1 MAFLDPAFLD
11 PAVQPLFV
19 IIMHLSSRMSGF
31 IALLFVLSALM
42 ASILPNQL
50 TAASE
55 AWPQVSSDIPADA
68 SVTYG
73 VLDNGL
79 RYAIMRNAE
88 PPQRVSLR
96 LYVNAGSLMEKEDQ
110 RGLAHFIEHM
120 AFNGTKHHEAGGMVE
135 YFQRLG
141 MGFGNDTNAHTSW
154 DETVYKLELPNS
166 SSAMMDDGMQMLR
179 DYADGLLF
187 DPKEI
192 DDERGIILAEKR
204 DRDSVGYRMFVDAL
218 KFSLPESLIPERMT
232 IGEESVI
239 SNAKRDN
246 FLAYYNKWYTADRM
260 VVLVVGDIDPDK
272 ALVFIKKYFLDLPE
286 PALRLKN
293 PDMGK
298 IRPRGTVAKVLREP
312 EAPAVDVS
320 ISTLRELA
328 PTVDSVADRGNRLSL
343 TVANAIVNRRLA
355 ILAKEEGAPFT
366 EGSIYNF
373 RWLRFVECSEINL
386 TCPPDKWKDAVAV
399 CEQELRRALLHG
411 FTKSELSEA
420 VANMRNG
427 YEEAVRRAKTRKSQD
442 IVDNMVGCLGDW
454 LVYSSPEKDLE
465 IASATLDALTPE
477 KALEAFRTSWAGDTR
492 IIYASGNLPENATDL
507 QAREAYRDSMG
518 KSVEAPAAKE
528 SAEFAYQ
535 DFGKATKVES
545 AHDIMDLDV
554 TQLRFSNNVC
564 LNVRPSDTEKNVIR
578 VYVRFGGG
586 LLEAPK
592 DKPGLG
598 IFASMTFIGGGL
610 EKHSA
615 DDLARIF
622 AGRNVGVSFSVE
634 PDSFVLQGAT
644 TRRDLQDELNLL
656 AAFLTAPGYREES
669 VRLAKKNIPQ
679 MYLSLRHTPE
689 GVMNNEV
696 SSFMARGDFR
706 FGFPEESVLESRT
719 MEEVK
724 EWLAKPLAEGRLE
737 ISIAGDLAV
746 DEVIPMVTRT
756 FGALPKRDAAKP
768 GYTEARNVS
777 LPAPQVKVF
786 EYETQLPKATL
797 LTAWPTDDQWNI
809 GKARRLMLLAEILSD
824 RLRVNLREKLGEA
837 YSPYAMN
844 VPSDTFRHY
853 GYTTCI
859 VELSPDKVEKA
870 SALIRTVCDDM
881 AKNGMTQDEFERA
894 LKPTLE
900 EVTQLRRNNHYWLYR
915 VLSSSQEYPVRLEW
929 ARSMVSDLQSITLEE
944 LNALAAEYLKS
955 DRLIDVRVMPKAAA
969 APAPAKAE

>member
-1 MAFLDPAFLD
+1 
-11 PAVQPLFV
+11 
-19 IIMHLSSRMSGF
+19 MHLSSRASGYVT
-31 IALLFVLSALM
+31 LLFTLVFLSAAM
-42 ASILPNQL
+42 LPGSLQ
-50 TAASE
+50 AAKE
-55 AWPQVSSDIPADA
+55 PWPQAVSDIPADPA
-68 SVTYG
+68 VTYG
-73 VLDNGL
+73 ILDNGL
-79 RYAIMRNAE
+79 RYAVMRNAE

-135 YFQRLG
+135 YFQRMG

-154 DETVYKLELPNS
+154 DETVYKLELPNGGD
-166 SSAMMDDGMQMLR
+166 AMMDDGMQMLR

-204 DRDSVGYRMFVDAL
+204 DRDSVRYRMFVDAL
-218 KFSLPESLIPERMT
+218 EFSLPESLIPKRMT

-239 SNAKRDN
+239 SNAKRES
-246 FLAYYNKWYTADRM
+246 FLDYYNKWYTADRM
-260 VVLVVGDIDPDK
+260 IVLIVGDIDPDK
-272 ALVFIKKYFLDLPE
+272 ALVFIKNYFLDLPA

-298 IRPRGTVAKVLREP
+298 IRPRGTVAKILREP

-320 ISTLRELA
+320 VSTIRELA
-328 PTVDSVADRGNRLSL
+328 PTVDSVADRGSRITLD
-343 TVANAIVNRRLA
+343 VANAILNRRLG

-366 EGSIYNF
+366 EGSTYNF
-373 RWLRFVECSEINL
+373 RWLRNVECSEIDL
-386 TCPPDKWKDAVAV
+386 TCPPDKWKESIAV
-399 CEQELRRALLHG
+399 CEQELRRALKHG

-420 VANMRNG
+420 VANIRNA
-427 YEEAVRRAKTRKSQD
+427 YEEGVRRAKTRKSQN
-442 IVDNMVGCLGDW
+442 IVDNMVGCFGDW
-454 LVYSSPEKDLE
+454 LVFSSPETDLE
-465 IASATLDALTPE
+465 IATKVLDSLTPE
-477 KALEAFRTSWAGDTR
+477 NVLEAFRASWAGDTR
-492 IIYASGNLPENATDL
+492 LIYASGNLPESATDL
-507 QAREAYRDSMG
+507 QAREAYRDSVG
-518 KSVEAPAAKE
+518 KPVEPPAAQE

-554 TQLRFSNNVC
+554 TQLRFANNVS
-564 LNVRPSDTEKNVIR
+564 LNIRPSDTEKNVIR
-578 VYVRFGGG
+578 VCVRFGGG

-592 DKPGLG
+592 DKPGLP
-598 IFASMTFIGGGL
+598 IFAGMTFVGGGL

-615 DDLARIF
+615 DDIARIF

-634 PDSFVLQGAT
+634 PDAFVLQGKT
-644 TRRDLQDELNLL
+644 TRRDLQDELNLI
-656 AAFLTAPGYREES
+656 AAYLTAPGYREES
-669 VRLAKKNIPQ
+669 VRMARKNIPQ
-679 MYLSLRHTPE
+679 MYLSLKHTPE

-696 SSFMARGDFR
+696 ASFMACGDFR
-706 FGFPEESVLESRT
+706 FGFPEEAVLDGRT

-724 EWLAKPLAEGRLE
+724 AWLATPLAEGRLE
-737 ISIAGDLAV
+737 ISLAGDLVV

-768 GYTEARNVS
+768 GYTEARKLS
-777 LPAPQVKVF
+777 LPEPQVKVF

-809 GKARRLMLLAEILSD
+809 GKSRRLMLLAQILSD

-844 VPSDTFRHY
+844 IPSDTFRHY
-853 GYTTCI
+853 GYTVCI
-859 VELSPDKVEKA
+859 VELSPDKVEEA

-881 AKNGMTQDEFERA
+881 AKNGVTQDEFDRA

-900 EVTQLRRNNHYWLYR
+900 EITQLRRNNAYWLYR
-915 VLSSSQEYPVRLEW
+915 VLASSQEYPVRLDW
-929 ARSMVSDLQSITLEE
+929 ARSMVSDMQSISLDEV
-944 LNALAAEYLKS
+944 NVLAAEYLKS
-955 DRLIDVRVMPKAAA
+955 DRIIDIRVMPKLSAGAGEA
-969 APAPAKAE
+969 APKVE